1 MDERQHI
8 AVVDD
13 HDDIRE
19 LVGRYL
25 SDNGYRV
32 SVARSAAECRELLD
46 GEGVDLVVLDIMMPG
61 EDGLS
66 LCRDLYAKCV
76 APVIL
81 LTAMAS
87 EVDRIVGLEIG
98 ADDYLVKPFNP
109 RELLARIKAVLRR
122 SGGSTENGRGAPAAP
137 STIRFEDQVLD
148 VSKREVIGP
157 DGVSTQLSAAEF
169 KLLTVFLRNPG
180 VVLTRDQLM
189 METAGRAGDALDRTI
204 DNQISRLRR
213 KIEPDPRA
221 PSLIRTQW
229 GDGYLFAAKVVTK

>member
-25 SDNGYRV
+25 SENGFRV
-32 SVARSAAECRELLD
+32 SLLRGASECRQLLARD
-46 GEGVDLVVLDIMMPG
+46 RADLIVLDIMMPG

-66 LCRDLYAKCV
+66 LCRDLYAQRA

-81 LTAMAS
+81 LTAMAG

-109 RELLARIKAVLRR
+109 RELLARVKAVLRR
-122 SGGSTENGRGAPAAP
+122 SGGGGEHPRPVHGGAAQ
-137 STIRFEDQVLD
+137 IRFDEHLLD
-148 VSKREVIGP
+148 VPTREIIGP
-157 DGVSTQLSAAEF
+157 DGVSTQLSTAEF
-169 KLLTVFLRNPG
+169 RLLVVFLRNPG
-180 VVLTRDQLM
+180 VVLSREQLM
-189 METAGRAGDALDRTI
+189 QETAGRPGDALDRTI

-213 KIEPDPRA
+213 KIEPDPRS
-221 PSLIRTQW
+221 PTLIRTQW
-229 GDGYLFAAKVVTK
+229 GDGYVFTGRVLPA